1 MSGIYWIS
9 FCWFA
14 DPTYY
19 SSRIVLSNYNYF
31 AWFEI
36 NYFPSQ
42 FQSWSGGNCFHHA
55 WIWGPLGSS
64 MTWNDQWYDYEE
76 INYCC
81 VLFLQINSFMVPTK
95 LKFLLEKF
103 DKIKND
109 DKTLDF
115 LTGISN
121 VQLFKWL
128 FSLIK
133 RNIEL
138 ASKLITNEKHLL
150 IVLMKLRQGYT
161 NKGLVLLIQMLP
173 ISQTFS
179 QLIWKPYQI
188 FWETILYGR
197 KEKHYVEIYHL
208 LLKSLKT
215 LCV

>member
-64 MTWNDQWYDYEE
+64 MTWNDQWYDCEE

-81 VLFLQINSFMVPTK
+81 VLFLRINSGPQTDFMMATK
-95 LKFLLEKF
+95 
-103 DKIKND
+103 
-109 DKTLDF
+109 
-115 LTGISN
+115 
-121 VQLFKWL
+121 
-128 FSLIK
+128 
-133 RNIEL
+133 
-138 ASKLITNEKHLL
+138 NEKHLL
-150 IVLMKLRQGYT
+150 IVLMKLRHGYI
-161 NKGLVLLIQMLP
+161 NKGLVLTFNTDVTNISNIFTTYLKALSNILRNCIVWLEREALQRNLP
-173 ISQTFS
+173 S
-179 QLIWKPYQI
+179 
-188 FWETILYGR
+188 
-197 KEKHYVEIYHL
+197 
-208 LLKSLKT
+208 
-215 LCV
+215 